1 VVRVIEKL
9 DNNEHVLL
17 MYLADE
23 LPAEDR
29 LEVRQL
35 LEVDTSLRREFEQL
49 QAAHQLIGEQLAH
62 LDDVSPLAVNADFAA
77 RQIGRE
83 IRQRLARPKPSPAA
97 SVIEQPVRS
106 WRWLYPTIAAASI
119 AMIAMVWLGHQAK
132 TGPNPYTPAPGI
144 VKMPDMNPSPIV
156 ADAQQADPNVT
167 LLIQSLQ
174 PADDEPKQDEPKQVA
189 VVDGM
194 PQDDVSQYLLDASA
208 PVK

>member
-1 VVRVIEKL
+1 MVRVIEKL
-9 DNNEHVLL
+9 DNNEQVLL

-29 LEVRQL
+29 LEVRQM
-35 LEVDTSLRREFEQL
+35 LEVDASLRREFEQL
-49 QAAHQLIGEQLAH
+49 QAAQQLIGAQLAH

-83 IRQRLARPKPSPAA
+83 IRQRLARPKPAPAA
-97 SVIEQPVRS
+97 SMIDRPVRS
-106 WRWLYPTIAAASI
+106 WRWLYPTVAAASI
-119 AMIAMVWLGHQAK
+119 AMIAMVWLGRQAS
-132 TGPNPYTPAPGI
+132 TGSNPYTPVPQ
-144 VKMPDMNPSPIV
+144 MTPSPIV
-156 ADAQQADPNVT
+156 ADAQQPDPNAA

-174 PADDEPKQDEPKQVA
+174 PADDEPKQVA